1 MAQKATSAK
10 TSINSKKL
18 PKLFSLGIIEEA
30 STILDYGCGKYTEHI
45 AEFCESELGSTY
57 YGFDPFNQTPEQN
70 DASLWKVLGE
80 QNVTVTCSNVLN
92 VIDDD
97 ETLVNILERMR
108 KLGDRL
114 VVTVYE
120 GDKSGKGRYTQ
131 YDCYQRNMKLK
142 QYIPYL
148 QQAGWKNIKST
159 RGALTAEK

>member
-1 MAQKATSAK
+1 MQKATSAR
-10 TSINSKKL
+10 TSINSVKL
-18 PKLFSLGIIEEA
+18 PKLFKLGLINKPT
-30 STILDYGCGKYTEHI
+30 TILDYGCGKYTSHI
-45 AEFCESELGSTY
+45 ADYCHAKLGSAY
-57 YGFDPFNQTPEQN
+57 HGFDPFNQTPEQN

-97 ETLVNILERMR
+97 ETIIRILERMR

-114 VVTVYE
+114 IVTVYE

-142 QYIPYL
+142 QYIPFL
-148 QQAGWKNIKST
+148 QQAGWKNVKST

>member
-1 MAQKATSAK
+1 MQKATSAR

-18 PKLFSLGIIEEA
+18 PKLFKLGLINKPTA
-30 STILDYGCGKYTEHI
+30 ILDYGCGKYTSHI
-45 AEFCESELGSTY
+45 ADHCYAKLGSTY
-57 YGFDPFNQTPEQN
+57 HGFDPFNQTPEQN
-70 DASLWKVLGE
+70 ETSLRKI
-80 QNVTVTCSNVLN
+80 QRMDNVTVTCSNVLN

-108 KLGDRL
+108 KLGDHL
-114 VVTVYE
+114 IVTVYE

-142 QYIPYL
+142 AYIPYL
-148 QQAGWKNIKST
+148 QKAGWKNIKST